1 MNRKRILVEVTQE
14 HPLFVIITVIWRCM
28 EFLHLLMN
36 VACLNDLVSTGVV
49 ASFRILIDA
58 YLKGFIRMFINIKT
72 G

>member
-36 VACLNDLVSTGVV
+36 VACLNDLVSTDVV
-49 ASFRILIDA
+49 LGPWAMASFRILIDVS
-58 YLKGFIRMFINIKT
+58 L
-72 G
+72 